1 MVVVLGVVAV
11 NAFGAWAVSRRKPR
25 VSRLFLLSAVVLVV
39 AAVALGYGLH
49 FASWILA
56 AGLGL
61 SWLASYLNARL
72 GARPGGV
79 ALPRRAGARHGRPA
93 GARSRRAA
101 LSGGSGTGLAPARL
115 RTRSC
120 R

>member
-61 SWLASYLNARL
+61 TWLASYLNARWVL
-72 GARPGGV
+72 GRV
-79 ALPRRAGARHGRPA
+79 VWRFHALRALAM
-93 GARSRRAA
+93 AA
-101 LSGGSGTGLAPARL
+101 LLALAVIVL
-115 RTRSC
+115 R
-120 R
+120 

>member
-56 AGLGL
+56 VGLGL

-72 GARPGGV
+72 VLGRVVWRFHAVRALAMV
-79 ALPRRAGARHGRPA
+79 ALL
-93 GARSRRAA
+93 A
-101 LSGGSGTGLAPARL
+101 LAVVVL
-115 RTRSC
+115 R
-120 R
+120 